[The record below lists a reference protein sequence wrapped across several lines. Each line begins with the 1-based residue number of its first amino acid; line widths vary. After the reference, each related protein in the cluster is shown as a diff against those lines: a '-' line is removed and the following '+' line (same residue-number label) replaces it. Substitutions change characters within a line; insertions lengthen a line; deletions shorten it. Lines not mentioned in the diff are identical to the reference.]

1 MTEILQ
7 VWPWFGWVFALL
19 IGLCFGSFAN
29 VVIARLP
36 VMMQAQ
42 WRRDCAELTG
52 AELTGAEL
60 AGSESTGAETKS
72 AKANKDAS
80 AKSEPQT
87 FNLAQPAS
95 QCPTCQTPIRW
106 YDNVPLLS
114 YALLRGR
121 CRSCNTSISIRYPL
135 VELFTAALTAV
146 TIYTF
151 GFNALGWSYALFIYV
166 LLILTLIDRDH
177 MLLPDQLTLPLLWFG
192 LIGSIFWLPVSPQDA
207 IIGATAGYLFL
218 WSVFWLFKIFTGKE
232 GMGYGDFKL
241 LAALGAWLGWQH
253 LPLIILLSSV
263 VGAVYGIGQI
273 LQRNSSSSQP
283 MPFGPFL
290 AIAGGISLYFSE
302 PIYRW
307 YWSIALG

>member
-1 MTEILQ
+1 MTETLQEILQ
-7 VWPWFGWVFALL
+7 VWPWFGWLFALF

-42 WRRDCAELTG
+42 WRRDCAEL
-52 AELTGAEL
+52 
-60 AGSESTGAETKS
+60 
-72 AKANKDAS
+72 NN
-80 AKSEPQT
+80 QT
-87 FNLAQPAS
+87 PVPSDTAAFNLAKPAS
-95 QCPTCQTPIRW
+95 HCPSCKTPIRW

-121 CRSCNTSISIRYPL
+121 CRQCQTKISARYPL
-135 VELFTAALTAV
+135 VELLSGVLTAV

-151 GFNALGWSYALFIYV
+151 GFDLLGWSYALLIYV
-166 LLILTLIDRDH
+166 LLMLTLIDRDH
-177 MLLPDQLTLPLLWFG
+177 MLLPDQLTLPLLWLG

-273 LQRNSSSSQP
+273 LNRKSSSSQP

>member
-1 MTEILQ
+1 MTETLQEILQ
-7 VWPWFGWVFALL
+7 VWPWFGWLVALL

-42 WRRDCAELTG
+42 WRRDCAELN
-52 AELTGAEL
+52 
-60 AGSESTGAETKS
+60 S
-72 AKANKDAS
+72 
-80 AKSEPQT
+80 QT
-87 FNLAQPAS
+87 PATSDTAVFNLAQPAS
-95 QCPTCQTPIRW
+95 HCPSCKAPIRW
-106 YDNVPLLS
+106 YDNIPLVS
-114 YALLRGR
+114 YAILRGR
-121 CRSCNTSISIRYPL
+121 CRRCQTHISARYPM
-135 VELFTAALTAV
+135 VELLAGVLTAV
-146 TIYTF
+146 TIFTF
-151 GFNALGWSYALFIYV
+151 GFDLLGWSYALLIYT

-177 MLLPDQLTLPLLWFG
+177 MLLPDQLTLPLLWLG
-192 LIGSIFWLPVSPQDA
+192 LLGSIFWLPVSPQDA

-218 WSVFWLFKIFTGKE
+218 WSIFWLFKIFTGKE

-273 LQRNSSSSQP
+273 LKRKSSSSQP